1 MHIFFVIPFEKDVKK
16 SLNLLNTQNYQNYF
30 IMTREI
36 SRCSLLF
43 KVRLPGAGEVGVPY
57 LFGCILD
64 PSIRSIGG

>member
-43 KVRLPGAGEVGVPY
+43 KVRLPGAGEVCAPY
-57 LFGCILD
+57 LGSEYTINWGMIF
-64 PSIRSIGG
+64 R